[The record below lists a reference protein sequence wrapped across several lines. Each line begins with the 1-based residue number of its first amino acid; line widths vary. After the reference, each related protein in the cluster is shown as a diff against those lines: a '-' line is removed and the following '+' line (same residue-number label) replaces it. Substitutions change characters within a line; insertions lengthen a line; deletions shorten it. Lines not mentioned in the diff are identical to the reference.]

1 MYRPHDVLR
10 TSLVTLSWGTCSSF
24 ALQRRVCTLV
34 GRHKLGDPVNA
45 ASVHDG
51 KNYGRI
57 LLVSDRRQFLDSKNN
72 SKKHKTEADCI
83 RRESNPSQL
92 LGRQLSY
99 RWTTEADRVRSTV
112 LEIMELR
119 DA

>member
-1 MYRPHDVLR
+1 M
-10 TSLVTLSWGTCSSF
+10 
-24 ALQRRVCTLV
+24 

-57 LLVSDRRQFLDSKNN
+57 FLVSDRRQFLD

-99 RWTTEADRVRSTV
+99 RWTTEADRVRLTF